1 MAEIPYKIASPI
13 NGISI
18 NGNEYLLN
26 SKDQIMIFKTR
37 EECLEYVTKN
47 ITDKNPEDYV
57 WEEEMHYGE

>member
-1 MAEIPYKIASPI
+1 MAEIHYKIARPI
-13 NGISI
+13 NVISI